1 MNRDINNFTRP
12 YLERPKHGLY
22 LRDMG
27 DHRYAFWCPA
37 CNSYHTITIDHP
49 DSPPGNPSWTCRD
62 HMSDRFTVE
71 PSVRVSTRRQKKDAE
86 GNPIGDEKEDVTL
99 CHLNITEGK
108 LVYHSDSPQEG
119 FTSSA
124 VVMDEE
130 PEAIAEEAGE

>member
-37 CNSYHTITIDHP
+37 CNSYHNITIDHP
-49 DSPPGNPSWTCRD
+49 EPEPERASWKSHD
-62 HMSDRFTVE
+62 HMSDKFTVT
-71 PSVRVSTRRQKKDAE
+71 PSVRVFSNRPKPGGAE
-86 GNPIGDEKEDVTL
+86 GEKEEYTL